1 MFNLKSELDRC
12 LIRLTVTRFPHSPAH
27 TQTHRDA
34 TTKMS
39 EIIDQLGQLSA
50 ISQGLTKPVTT
61 AQRLRMSENQT
72 IYLLAD
78 PEAGSK

>member
-1 MFNLKSELDRC
+1 
-12 LIRLTVTRFPHSPAH
+12 
-27 TQTHRDA
+27 
-34 TTKMS
+34 MS

-61 AQRLRMSENQT
+61 AQRLRMSENQN

-78 PEAGSK
+78 PEAGPK